1 MLINMAMMNGC
12 VGLTLNQVT
21 SSRDASIHG
30 PTRSRRMENNPKLN
44 PGGDGE
50 TIEVTDARG
59 AQKTGYMRWVL
70 IISTGLALAAI
81 VVAWFVMRP

>member
-12 VGLTLNQVT
+12 V
-21 SSRDASIHG
+21 
-30 PTRSRRMENNPKLN
+30 
-44 PGGDGE
+44 GE

-70 IISTGLALAAI
+70 IISTGLAIAAI